1 MNPLDALN
9 PKISD
14 EELVISY
21 AESITDLVTDDYTV
35 SDVIHDDRIWSHQ
48 WFTDL
53 LLLIFEGYDECL
65 EDWDLATKIVREL
78 QEKVKRL
85 HHVEGILDDYR
96 AFHTWIGEKNYDLIA
111 EWDKMESEKE

>member
-53 LLLIFEGYDECL
+53 LLLIFEGYEECL

-78 QEKVKRL
+78 KEEVKRL
-85 HHVEGILDDYR
+85 REWENRIRTYFGDKEMMDFYDWMR
-96 AFHTWIGEKNYDLIA
+96 EKYGD
-111 EWDKMESEKE
+111 EQE